1 MTPAIPR
8 AKRIYFLLQTALTE
22 RHVRRPL
29 LAELVDE
36 LVGAG
41 QYPEAAQA
49 GRALLAQLD
58 AGIDGA
64 EYVRLLGQM
73 IELIGRT
80 RSKGIA

>member
-1 MTPAIPR
+1 MTPAMPR
-8 AKRIYFLLQTALTE
+8 AKRIDLLLQTALTE
-22 RHVRRPL
+22 RHLRRPL

-36 LVGAG
+36 LVDAG

-58 AGIDGA
+58 AGIDAA

-80 RSKGIA
+80 RSKGIS